1 MRKVWMVY
9 LGNMAE
15 WDVIGVYDYEPTPDE
30 AQALAVEEKG
40 EARVRELSETL
51 HGSIDVEP
59 FSVESRPPEDV
70 S

>member
-40 EARVRELSETL
+40 EALGGVD
-51 HGSIDVEP
+51 G
-59 FSVESRPPEDV
+59 
-70 S
+70 